1 MPSNSNNY
9 IALAMGLDVT
19 DLRAGVRE
27 AKKQLSD
34 IETEFEKTTASMDN
48 WRKSQQGLEARLD
61 SLKKKLQ
68 TQKSI
73 INGYRAEI
81 EHLKNSEGDHEAD
94 LIRLNA
100 QLDKAEI
107 AYRKTQKSI
116 SYYTRQLKNVTNQT
130 KELSQVQTQVNVTT
144 QVLNKGFTVLKGV
157 LANLATDAIRAV
169 VQGFKDMVSAG
180 IEFESSFADVRKT
193 VDASEEQL
201 AQLEL
206 DIRKM
211 ARELPQSASAIAEV
225 ASQAGQLG
233 IATEDIMEF
242 TRVMIMLGDSTNLS
256 STEAADSLAR
266 FANIT
271 GMNAENYQRLGSA
284 VVDLGNKFATTESEI
299 VDMSRRIA
307 GAGVQVGLTEP
318 EILSLA
324 TALSSVGIEAELGG
338 SAISR
343 VLIDMSVAVETQSEL
358 LQQYSK
364 VAGMTAEEFSRAF
377 KEDATEGL
385 QAFIGGL
392 DRIDKSGGSVLVTL
406 EEMGI
411 NQIRER
417 DTVLRLVSANELLSR
432 AIDVGNEAWEKNSAL
447 VEEATTRYKT
457 TESQLQLMKNAW
469 SELGLELY
477 ENLQPTL
484 NGLYGLLTDIAEAF
498 TGNKDAG
505 NTLITAVTNLNTA
518 LENYKT
524 AQENAKKAT
533 DETTEAMVLQ
543 AEQAVRT
550 SILSAASAYMEAIN
564 EIDRLNQEVL
574 DHTNYKEEMERA
586 IQDMINATG
595 NAENIDITDMRR
607 QLEIYGQAT
616 SSEDAS
622 QAMYR
627 LVDMGFEQADLPTL
641 YEYYETWQEEVG
653 KVADAN
659 RELDS
664 TYDEVQEGMNLAF
677 NGMKE
682 GIVTIE
688 DIRDVSIT
696 FADGVEELGA
706 SFQQG
711 ADDISE
717 WMPYL
722 EDNEQAL
729 TETVAQLKLMQKETE
744 AGTAEYAY
752 LAGKISVATEALKK
766 FNQEASW
773 GSGGSEGTEGGGGG
787 SGGSGNSSGNED
799 RNSPENIKADMDLDI
814 ATAQK
819 MSQVMGTSADEL
831 NRELLR
837 IYENALR
844 RLFNG
849 GADMSNSIVQDII
862 SQIRNIESQFPSG
875 GGISGSRDS
884 IFEDIW
890 NFEGFTEELQEKV
903 EEVKSAYD
911 EIASYV
917 SGVFNSIGDIVS
929 NSFQLQINSIN
940 EQLEELEDSTEEYIN
955 GVESTAN
962 RQIALLNAQY
972 ESGAI
977 SEEEYY
983 QKSAEAQQESL
994 TKKTEAENQAE
1005 VKRQELEKQKDELAR
1020 KQFEANKVNQIAQV
1034 WINLGS
1040 AIMTTY
1046 AQSGWILG
1054 SIFAALLTAQAGVQ
1068 TALIASQKYT
1078 PAMAKGGIVD
1088 DPTLAL
1094 VGEAGKEAVVP
1105 LENNTGW
1112 IRELAGQLNEA
1123 MNSGVTGGRENN
1135 INNSR
1140 TNTFNQIINSP
1151 KSLTRKEI
1159 YRNTRELLRI
1169 AGRTR

>member
-19 DLRAGVRE
+19 DLRSGVRE
-27 AKKQLSD
+27 AKKQLTD
-34 IETEFEKTTASMDN
+34 IETEFQKTTSSMEN

-61 SLKKKLQ
+61 SLRKKLQ
-68 TQKSI
+68 TQESI
-73 INGYRAEI
+73 IKGYRAEI
-81 EHLKNSEGDHEAD
+81 EHVEKEEGDHTAE
-94 LIRLNA
+94 LLQLNA

-107 AYRKTQKSI
+107 AYRKTQRSI
-116 SYYTRQLKNVTNQT
+116 NYYTRQLKEVTKDT
-130 KELSQVQTQVNVTT
+130 KELSQATTQVNVTT
-144 QVLNKGFTVLKGV
+144 TVLNKGFTVLKGV

-169 VQGFKDMVSAG
+169 VQGFKDMINAG

-211 ARELPQSASAIAEV
+211 ARSMPQSASAIAEV

-256 STEAADSLAR
+256 STEASDALAR

-271 GMNAENYQRLGSA
+271 GMQASNYQRLGSA
-284 VVDLGNKFATTESEI
+284 VVDLGNKFATTEAEI
-299 VDMSRRIA
+299 VEMAQRIA
-307 GAGVQVGLTEP
+307 GVGVQVGLTEP
-318 EILSLA
+318 EILGLA
-324 TALSSVGIEAELGG
+324 TALSSVGIQAEMGG

-343 VLIDMSVAVETQSEL
+343 ILSDMQVAIETESDL
-358 LQQYSK
+358 LQGYAD
-364 VAGMTAEEFSRAF
+364 VAGVTADEFSNAF
-377 KEDATEGL
+377 RESATKGL
-385 QAFIGGL
+385 QLFLDGL
-392 DRIDKSGGSVLVTL
+392 DRINQSGESAIVTL
-406 EEMGI
+406 EELGI
-411 NQIRER
+411 NQVRER
-417 DTVLRLVSANELLSR
+417 DTILRLTSANELLER
-432 AIDVGNEAWEKNSAL
+432 AIETGNEAWEKNTAL
-447 VEEATTRYKT
+447 VNEANTRYQT
-457 TESQLQLMKNAW
+457 TASQLQLMKNAW

-477 ENLQPTL
+477 ENLEPTL
-484 NGLYGLLTDIAEAF
+484 NGIYGLLTDVAEAF

-533 DETTEAMVLQ
+533 DETTEAMVAQ
-543 AEQAVRT
+543 TEQAVRT

-574 DHTNYKEEMERA
+574 DHTNYRDEMEQNIRY
-586 IQDMINATG
+586 IIEKTG
-595 NAENIDITDMRR
+595 NAENIDITDLYR
-607 QLEIYGQAT
+607 QLEIYRGA
-616 SSEDAS
+616 SSPEDVT
-622 QAMYR
+622 QAMDR
-627 LVDMGFEQADLPTL
+627 LFAMGFDPFVLQYLSDYYDALREQTM
-641 YEYYETWQEEVG
+641 

-659 RELDS
+659 MELES
-664 TYDEVQEGMNLAF
+664 TYAEVQQAMNLAF
-677 NGMKE
+677 NSVKD
-682 GIVTIE
+682 GIITIE
-688 DIRDVSIT
+688 DIRSVSIT

-711 ADDISE
+711 VDDISQ
-717 WMPYL
+717 WLPYL
-722 EDNEQAL
+722 EDNQTAL
-729 TETVAQLKLMQKETE
+729 EETIAQLEAMQKETS
-744 AGTAEYAY
+744 AGSAEYAY
-752 LAGKISVATEALKK
+752 LAGKISVATDALKK
-766 FNQEASW
+766 FNQEASEGTE
-773 GSGGSEGTEGGGGG
+773 GSGGTEGGGGG
-787 SGGSGNSSGNED
+787 SGGSGNSSDDTSDDPQSIFSDIE
-799 RNSPENIKADMDLDI
+799 ADVK
-814 ATAQK
+814 TAKQMAK
-819 MSQVMGTSADEL
+819 VMGTTAEDL

-837 IYENALR
+837 IYQNGLR
-844 RLFNG
+844 RLFSS
-849 GADMSNSIVQDII
+849 GATESDAFVKKVIE
-862 SQIRNIESQFPSG
+862 QIRNLESQLPTGSSSSS
-875 GGISGSRDS
+875 SGSSS
-884 IFEDIW
+884 IFQGLWDA
-890 NFEGFTEELQEKV
+890 EGFTDEIRESI

-911 EIASYV
+911 EIAGYV
-917 SGVFNSIGDIVS
+917 SNVFNTIGDIVS
-929 NSFQLQINSIN
+929 NSFQLQINAID
-940 EQLEELEDSTEEYIN
+940 EQLASLEERTEEYIDT
-955 GVESTAN
+955 VESTAN
-962 RQIALLNAQY
+962 KKIATLNAQY
-972 ESGAI
+972 EAGAI

-994 TKKTEAENQAE
+994 TKKTEAENEAE
-1005 VKRQELEKQKDELAR
+1005 AKRQELEKQKDELAR

-1078 PAMAKGGIVD
+1078 PAMAKGGIVE

-1094 VGEAGKEAVVP
+1094 VGEAGKEAVMP

-1123 MNSGVTGGRENN
+1123 MNNGVTGGRENT

-1140 TNTFNQIINSP
+1140 TNTFNQVINSP
-1151 KSLTRKEI
+1151 KALTRKEI
-1159 YRNTRELLRI
+1159 YRETRELLRI